1 MKKITGSVI
10 VIITLIFVSGCNT
23 APSSERL
30 LSAHQEYK
38 NKNYPA
44 VIIQLKNLIRD
55 EPQNKE
61 ARLLMAKSQYQL
73 GNFLNAEKEFIRSIE
88 LGTELEELSH
98 YYINTLYAIE
108 DHIGITNFWEE
119 NNSKLT
125 KLSRAEIAPI
135 ISLAFLHQTKRKNS
149 FEVATLGKNLAIEIQ
164 SPELIMINTAVA
176 NSYNQPAD
184 IDKTIKELSES
195 CESYPTRWI
204 ICNLLGNALFSEKR
218 FNDAAQVL
226 EGILQQKP
234 NHTLLVLK
242 LADSYIKSGN
252 NEKAD
257 LYVNEL
263 LKKYPDQPFVNLLAA
278 SIELRKENFET
289 SLNHINSSMNSGLVT
304 PQAKLIAGIVHYYLG
319 NDEQALYHIQGL
331 RNAFPNNP
339 LITKLYVSLQL
350 RLGDI
355 NSIKNAYSESSPSEE
370 NSEIFA
376 LASLEFLKSGDS
388 KKSTE
393 LLQEIDISLIKN
405 QKILNSVSLIKLATG
420 DNSGINDLENS
431 LTALE
436 AELADRND
444 ISKVKILLISSLLA
458 NNEKEKALN
467 YVNDWIIKSPNT
479 VVNKLLLI
487 QIERKNKNMNDMKI
501 EKIFNEILEI
511 APNNEEANLFYGQKN
526 YLNNEF
532 TKATKYYAEVITTN
546 KFNLLA
552 IQGYYYSQ
560 KKLNNASQALTYLE
574 GKFKNIDGDFLE
586 RLTLAQFYL
595 LTNQPIKTIDL
606 LEGITAENNTLKA
619 QTILAEAYFENN
631 DFEQAISIYEE
642 QLKKNNINMQLI
654 SKLAIAYEKSGNLH
668 KATSSFET
676 LKLSYPNNTQIGLV
690 LANFQLFDNKQ
701 AESIIYIE
709 SLTEQQQNH
718 PAVIG
723 LKGKAYYFSNMYE
736 QALPLLEKS
745 YIETTN
751 SKLIPFIFD
760 TKIKQN
766 KVNEALTEME
776 IHLKNHP
783 NEVENRIYY
792 ANELNKHDKN
802 KAMSQYAQII
812 LNDESNLLALNNLAW
827 LLYEAGNISE
837 AKKYIDKALKIAP
850 NNPDVIDTNN
860 KINQSLNR

>member
-119 NNSKLT
+119 NNTKLT

-242 LADSYIKSGN
+242 LADSYIKGGN

-257 LYVNEL
+257 IYVNAL
-263 LKKYPDQPFVNLLAA
+263 LKKHPDQPFVNLLAA

-458 NNEKEKALN
+458 NDEKEKALN

-526 YLNNEF
+526 YLNGEF

-723 LKGKAYYFSNMYE
+723 LKGKAYYFSNMYA

>member
-10 VIITLIFVSGCNT
+10 IIITLIFVSGCNKT
-23 APSSERL
+23 PSSERL

-119 NNSKLT
+119 NNTKLT

-135 ISLAFLHQTKRKNS
+135 ISLAFLHQTRRKNS

-242 LADSYIKSGN
+242 LADSYIKGGN

-257 LYVNEL
+257 IYVNAL
-263 LKKYPDQPFVNLLAA
+263 LKKHPDQPFVNLLAA

-289 SLNHINSSMNSGLVT
+289 SLNHINSSMNSGLLT
-304 PQAKLIAGIVHYYLG
+304 PQAKLIAGIVHYHLG

-355 NSIKNAYSESSPSEE
+355 NSIKNAYSESGPSEE

-388 KKSTE
+388 IKSTE
-393 LLQEIDISLIKN
+393 LLQKIDTSLIKN

-420 DNSGINDLENS
+420 DNSGIIDLENS
-431 LTALE
+431 LKALDT
-436 AELADRND
+436 ELGDEKE
-444 ISKVKILLISSLLA
+444 ISKVKMLLISSLLA
-458 NNEKEKALN
+458 NNEKEKALK
-467 YVNDWIIKSPNT
+467 YVNKNT
-479 VVNKLLLI
+479 
-487 QIERKNKNMNDMKI
+487 NDMKI
-501 EKIFNEILEI
+501 ERIFNEILEI
-511 APNNEEANLFYGQKN
+511 APNNEAANLFYGQKN

-532 TKATKYYAEVITTN
+532 SKATEYFSKAITTN

-552 IQGYYYSQ
+552 IQGYFYSQ
-560 KKLNNASQALTYLE
+560 KKLNNASQALIYLE
-574 GKFKNIDGDFLE
+574 SNFKNIESNFLE
-586 RLTLAQFYL
+586 RITLAQLYL
-595 LTNQPIKTIDL
+595 FTNQPIKTIDL
-606 LEGITAENNTLKA
+606 LKNITGKNNTIK
-619 QTILAEAYFENN
+619 TKMTLADAYINNN
-631 DFEQAISIYEE
+631 DFAQAISIFEE
-642 QLKKNNINMQLI
+642 QLNKQNINMQLI
-654 SKLAIAYEKSGNLH
+654 SKLALAYEKSGNLNE
-668 KATSSFET
+668 ATTTFEK
-676 LKLSYPNNTQIGLV
+676 LKRSYPSNTQIGLI
-690 LANFQLFDNKQ
+690 LANFQLFNNKQ
-701 AESIIYIE
+701 AESIFYIE

-723 LKGKAYYFSNMYE
+723 LKGKAYYFSNKYA
-736 QALPLLEKS
+736 QALPLLKDS
-745 YIETTN
+745 YIKTAN
-751 SKLIPFIFD
+751 SKLMPFIFD
-760 TKIKQN
+760 SKIKLN
-766 KVNEALTEME
+766 KVNEALSEME
-776 IHLKNHP
+776 KHLKDHP
-783 NEVENRIYY
+783 NEMENRVYY

-802 KAMSQYAQII
+802 KAMNQYEQII
-812 LNDESNLLALNNLAW
+812 LNDETNLLALNNLAW
-827 LLYEAGNISE
+827 LLYEAGNVLE
-837 AKKYIDKALKIAP
+837 AKKYIDKAINIAP

-860 KINQSLNR
+860 KINQAINK

>member
-723 LKGKAYYFSNMYE
+723 LKGKAYYFSNMYA